1 MLLIKDTP
9 RDVKVNPGG
18 KLPVSLARS
27 AGELPIFYNRHPS
40 ADVNAYIE
48 GKRKPLFAFG
58 HDLS

>member
-27 AGELPIFYNRHPS
+27 AGGHNRHPS

>member
-1 MLLIKDTP
+1 
-9 RDVKVNPGG
+9 
-18 KLPVSLARS
+18 LPVSLARS